1 MIWKAN
7 WNWWE
12 TNTFSET
19 QILVF
24 ETKLSVKS
32 IAHSIRILALSLFS
46 LRPPVCHDCNIPS
59 PFYLSSPFKPP
70 IPYSSHSNQKIA
82 IGNFSPEMSHK
93 TFPPKV
99 FQTNFPTKY
108 LAPKSFLWSSL
119 TFTVIAWQ
127 QVLRLDI
134 WRLIWEPLRSDLIFG
149 SRFDLSQHHCWQA
162 HVLRHLKVW
171 KWKFL

>member
-1 MIWKAN
+1 MQ
-7 WNWWE
+7 WWLIFIAFRTMHAVSTVIE
-12 TNTFSET
+12 FCWFESYHVIIITFLPLF
-19 QILVF
+19 IYLPP
-24 ETKLSVKS
+24 LSRQFLIV
-32 IAHSIRILALSLFS
+32 
-46 LRPPVCHDCNIPS
+46 
-59 PFYLSSPFKPP
+59 P
-70 IPYSSHSNQKIA
+70 IPTKKFA

-134 WRLIWEPLRSDLIFG
+134 WRLIWEPPRSDLIFG

-171 KWKFL
+171 KWKYL